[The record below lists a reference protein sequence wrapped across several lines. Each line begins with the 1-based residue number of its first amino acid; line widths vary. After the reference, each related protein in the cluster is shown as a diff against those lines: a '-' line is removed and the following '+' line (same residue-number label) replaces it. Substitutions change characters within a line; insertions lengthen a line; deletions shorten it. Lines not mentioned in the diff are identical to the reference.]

1 MTKTWTKL
9 GVLLA
14 GLLFL
19 QTVWLPIPE
28 TQAQFFESDGI
39 ATRFMKRVH
48 QRSNSQVLGAFQ
60 SVVEKARAA
69 TVEFRRDD
77 KTVAMGGIVDTS
89 GLIVT
94 KASLVNNIDEN
105 APLEVVL
112 SNGDKYLGNDIVA
125 IDKRNDLALVK
136 IEASNLPVL
145 EFAPAYKPEVGN
157 LLATSGLKDDPVAIG
172 VCGLESHEV
181 SMRRAMLGVLL
192 SREPGPAIVET
203 VVEHSAAET
212 AGIQSKDVILA
223 INNEGISDSVQLIE
237 TVGTFEPGDSLK
249 VKLKR
254 EKKEVLLS
262 VILGEWAA
270 GPNQL
275 RHDFQNHLGG
285 DLSQRRSGFEAV
297 FQHDSYLQPQQCG
310 SPVVNLNGQVVGLN
324 IARAGRVSTLAIPAD
339 RLTAS
344 IERLKSAA
352 SLKTDDNLVQ
362 SRMSAKPVIS
372 DDAEDQSTA
381 TEPTWREKSTTPKL
395 VP

>member
-1 MTKTWTKL
+1 MTKTSTKL
-9 GVLLA
+9 GLLLTS
-14 GLLFL
+14 LLFL
-19 QTVWLPIPE
+19 QMIWMPVAE
-28 TQAQFFESDGI
+28 TRAQFFESDGI

-60 SVVEKARAA
+60 SVVEKARQA
-69 TVEFRRDD
+69 TVEFRRND
-77 KTVAMGGIVDTS
+77 KTVAMGGIVDPS

-94 KASLVNNIDEN
+94 KASLVNNVDED

-112 SNGDKYLGNDIVA
+112 SNGDKYLGEDIVA

-145 EFAPAYKPEVGN
+145 QFASSYQPEVGS
-157 LLATSGLKDDPVAIG
+157 LLATAGLKDEPVAIG

-181 SMRRAMLGVLL
+181 QMRRAMLGVLL
-192 SREPGPAIVET
+192 SRDPGPATVET
-203 VVEHSAAET
+203 VVERSAAEI
-212 AGIQSKDVILA
+212 AGIKSQDVILA
-223 INNEGISDSVQLIE
+223 INNEDIADSVQLIE

-249 VKLKR
+249 VRLKR
-254 EKKEVLLS
+254 EKKEMLLS

-285 DLSQRRSGFEAV
+285 DLSQRRSGFQSV

-310 SPVVNLNGQVVGLN
+310 SPVVNLDGQVIGLN
-324 IARAGRVSTLAIPAD
+324 IARAGRVSTLAIPSD
-339 RLTAS
+339 QLTAS

-352 SLKTDDNLVQ
+352 SLQLEDNLVQ
-362 SRMSAKPVIS
+362 SRISAKPVIS
-372 DDAEDQSTA
+372 ENGEEQPANDA
-381 TEPTWREKSTTPKL
+381 TWRPKSTTPQL